1 MDLDIKILPGEN
13 GTVKVMLQGDLSIR
27 NASAIKA
34 ALLEGVAKQK
44 AIQVELLEVTALDL
58 SLVQLLH
65 AVRQENLQS
74 TVTVKDLESSIV
86 ELIKRA
92 GLESVFA

>member
-34 ALLEGVAKQK
+34 ALLEGVATQK